1 MQDRELESRRQL
13 STQSDVPRITMV
25 SHSWTPS
32 LFPSSYSLRR
42 LRVKPS
48 ATLECKPPL
57 WCLTKCGD
65 WRYSSCVS
73 CSVNTTRRRLLHVTN
88 FTRTARSK
96 RCRSQ
101 SGPCQDRGYA
111 PGISERDVRK
121 VWKADLSLC
130 QVRIARTRSE
140 LAFDADRGRQD
151 RGPTDPLRTSGR
163 AIKAAGGRVQALS

>member
-1 MQDRELESRRQL
+1 MCDRIATDSLQRQKPIVWSRR
-13 STQSDVPRITMV
+13 TKVNEE
-25 SHSWTPS
+25 
-32 LFPSSYSLRR
+32 
-42 LRVKPS
+42 S
-48 ATLECKPPL
+48 ARGCKAPL
-57 WCLTKCGD
+57 WYLTKYWD
-65 WRYSSCVS
+65 WRYSFYVS
-73 CSVNTTRRRLLHVTN
+73 CSCTTTRRRLPHVSN

-101 SGPCQDRGYA
+101 SCPCQDRRYA

-151 RGPTDPLRTSGR
+151 GGSEDPLRTSGT
-163 AIKAAGGRVQALS
+163 AIEAAGGRVQALS